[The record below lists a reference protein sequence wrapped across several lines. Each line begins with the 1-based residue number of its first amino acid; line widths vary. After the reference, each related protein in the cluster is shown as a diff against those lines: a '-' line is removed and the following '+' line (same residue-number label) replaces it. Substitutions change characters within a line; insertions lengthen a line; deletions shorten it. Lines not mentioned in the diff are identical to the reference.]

1 MPLDIHKLMAPVGRH
16 FRGNRMRLFQ
26 RLVGER
32 AQGPILD
39 VGGNSF
45 NWRLL
50 PPGPPIVLI
59 NLAPEHFGDTSD
71 QERRFLRVVADGR
84 DLPFRNASFDVVF
97 CNSVIEHLNTGDTQR
112 RMAAEIARVGK
123 SYFVQTPDRRFP
135 VEPHFI
141 TPFFH
146 FLPRPMRR
154 SLARNFTVWGWITR
168 APQSVAVDLVNEI
181 KLLGPSQMRTL
192 FPDGTIITERFF
204 GLPKSLIAVRNKEA
218 R

>member
-1 MPLDIHKLMAPVGRH
+1 MTLDIHRLTAPVGRH

-26 RLVGER
+26 QLIGDD
-32 AQGPILD
+32 ANGPILD
-39 VGGNSF
+39 VGGNAF

-50 PPGPPIVLI
+50 PAGPPIVLI

-71 QERRFLRVVADGR
+71 AERRFLRVVADGR
-84 DLPFRNASFDVVF
+84 DLPFRDAAFDAVF

-112 RMAAEIARVGK
+112 RMAQEIARVGK

-135 VEPHFI
+135 IEPHFL

-146 FLPRPMRR
+146 FFPQRTRR
-154 SLARNFTVWGWITR
+154 VLARNFTVWGWITR

-181 KLLGPSQMRTL
+181 KLLGPAQMRAL
-192 FPDGTIITERFF
+192 FPDGKLIVEKLF
-204 GLPKSLIAVRNKEA
+204 GLPKSLIAVRKKEA